1 LSPIFCKIPFRYAV
15 ELIETVGKNYEKR
28 TDQEGQ
34 GMRQLQQQKTSA
46 QIISG
51 EKQVILN

>member
-1 LSPIFCKIPFRYAV
+1 V